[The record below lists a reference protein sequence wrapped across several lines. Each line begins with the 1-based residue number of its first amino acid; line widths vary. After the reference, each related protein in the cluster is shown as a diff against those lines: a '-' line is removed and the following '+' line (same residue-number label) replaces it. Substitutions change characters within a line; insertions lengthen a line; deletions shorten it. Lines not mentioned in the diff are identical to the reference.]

1 MGSGK
6 AGSSGKA
13 GGSRKAAGSKAARG
27 SATDEGDGLL
37 TGQLLIAMPAMGTP
51 QFVQSVIFMCAHT
64 PNGAMGIVVNRPLS
78 RPSFDD
84 LLEQLEVHPAPP
96 ARRIS
101 LFRGG
106 PVDAARGLVL
116 HTTDWTSG
124 DSMLV
129 DERVALTASLDV
141 LKAIADGGGPE
152 HGMLALGYAGWG
164 PGQLD
169 REMQENAWLTAPATL
184 DLLFD
189 PNHDTKWRRAMAL
202 LKVDPLLLSGT
213 AGHA

>member
-1 MGSGK
+1 M
-6 AGSSGKA
+6 
-13 GGSRKAAGSKAARG
+13 SRKDAVGI
-27 SATDEGDGLL
+27 SADDGEGLL
-37 TGQLLIAMPAMGTP
+37 TGQLLIAMPAMDTP
-51 QFVQSVIFMCAHT
+51 QFVQSVIFVCAHT
-64 PNGAMGIVVNRPLS
+64 PNGAMGIVVNRPLAS
-78 RPSFDD
+78 PSFDD
-84 LLEQLEVHPAPP
+84 LLEQLEVQPAPP
-96 ARRIS
+96 ARRIA

-116 HTTDWTSG
+116 HTADWTSD

-129 DERVALTASLDV
+129 DDRVALTASLDV

-152 HGMLALGYAGWG
+152 QGLLALGYAGWG

-169 REMQENAWLTAPATL
+169 REMHENAWLTAPATL

-189 PNHDTKWRRAMAL
+189 GDNTTKWRRAMAL
-202 LKVDPLLLSGT
+202 LKVDPLLLSGS